1 MKILAI
7 LFAGLIMAGCYS
19 ATHIDTLVVDKNDTG
34 TYVDLEG
41 YDSNRSIRK

>member
-1 MKILAI
+1 MKLYL
-7 LFAGLIMAGCYS
+7 LFVGFLIAGCYS
-19 ATHIDTLVVDKNDTG
+19 ATHIDTLIVDKNESG